1 MSVIHREPELNWP
14 DLRQAIDLGKVEVIG
29 KLLRGGTEEQRR
41 TFGPELEAYVKGLP
55 PERWWSNRDRAA
67 AVAVAA
73 LGCLPSAART
83 SALLT
88 RRDVRDRWGD
98 IPLGEL
104 IEMSRARDL
113 QWLGDLARRLAAKLP
128 REGRDGQWR
137 LVAGLLTEAG
147 VAPPTDDA
155 FVRGWFAHLQAWQ
168 PKDERQPLLERLRV
182 DPYLDALLP
191 RMFEV
196 DGLGVEL
203 ARSSWHQEERR
214 WDHRP
219 AVPHVLV
226 ALAAEGRVDRT
237 VLLDG
242 VLGRFLRG
250 DRVSALRAFVVL
262 HDELAPTE
270 AELTARVVR
279 YVRLLPDAHST
290 VAGLAQRALRRL
302 EDNGR
307 LELDTLLQGSR
318 QLLARPEKLLV
329 KAQLSWLDRV
339 AKRNP
344 DRVGEV
350 LETVAVAF
358 GHDALDV
365 QERALT
371 IVLRHIA
378 RTEPPVRAR
387 LAELAGVLAG
397 DLPGRA
403 AAVLGEP
410 VAAVAVDVRTGWA
423 LVPMPSVAPMPPPVT
438 GVAELAEEIGA
449 LLHDEGSMVGWERVL
464 AGIVACHADDPVLL
478 RDALVPI
485 LDRYEVQFRP
495 GQTWWGSPRL
505 RQLLGEVI
513 RAAVRPG
520 NRLSGWERGV
530 GMVRAALGG
539 PPADLPVTGYG
550 PGPQQAL
557 ALRIA
562 ETAVYTRHRPIPMLV
577 STPTRANGQLD
588 ATVLVQRLAEAERA
602 GWQPW
607 RFDLEQALLRLP
619 REIDGDA
626 LSRAAGLRTPAGVRL
641 SRWLTDGGAPQ
652 PGSVRVDQRRPPLR
666 RFDHWELSHLPERR
680 VVVGLRPGAVDYGPF
695 AQEMFELDPADR
707 PEIKQSDPE
716 YQLWPGVLPNHREV
730 IAAWA
735 LPAFAGLADC
745 DQRGAELL
753 PLLAESAGPVG
764 PAVALALAYTLA
776 ARHEADR
783 VAGVDAFLALAAVGD
798 LDGAALGRELGALAA
813 DGTIKLTRVVAGL
826 AEAARAGARADVWA
840 AIEAALPAVL
850 AATPRGGP
858 DLLALGAQTATAT
871 PTVSTSGVTS
881 GSNATSTSGGT
892 GASGGTSGTGSV
904 GGEAHQAEPGALRA
918 ALAGISARGGSGRL
932 VTEAR
937 RLDRVLAG

>member
-14 DLRQAIDLGKVEVIG
+14 DLRQTIELGKVEVVG
-29 KLLRGGTEEQRR
+29 KLLRDGTEEQRR
-41 TFGPELEAYVKGLP
+41 SLAAELEAYVKGP
-55 PERWWSNRDRAA
+55 PEQRWWSRPGPAT

-73 LGCLPSAART
+73 LGCLPSAARAA
-83 SALLT
+83 ALLS
-88 RRDVRDRWGD
+88 RRNVRVWWGE
-98 IPLGEL
+98 IPVEEL
-104 IEMSRARDL
+104 VEMSRARDL
-113 QWLGDLARRLAAKLP
+113 PWLGDLAQRLAGKLG
-128 REGRDGQWR
+128 REGDAAQWA
-137 LVAGLLTEAG
+137 LVAGLLTETG
-147 VAPPTDDA
+147 TAPPTDDT
-155 FVRGWFAHLQAWQ
+155 FVRGWIGHLQAWHLG
-168 PKDERQPLLERLRV
+168 DERRPLIDRMRA

-191 RMFEV
+191 RLFEV

-203 ARSSWHQEERR
+203 ARSTWDQHQRR

-219 AVPHVLV
+219 AMPATLT
-226 ALAAEGRVDRT
+226 ALAAEGRVDRA

-250 DRVSALRAFVVL
+250 DRVAALRAFVVL

-270 AELTARVVR
+270 AELTARVGR

-290 VAGLAQRALRRL
+290 VATLAQRALRRL
-302 EDNGR
+302 DDNGR

-318 QLLARPEKLLV
+318 QLLARPEKMLV

-339 AKRNP
+339 AKRER

-371 IVLRHIA
+371 IVLRHVA
-378 RTEPPVRAR
+378 RIEPPVRTR
-387 LAELAGVLAG
+387 LAEAAAVLAG

-410 VAAVAVDVRTGWA
+410 AAVAVDVPAGWS
-423 LVPMPSVAPMPPPVT
+423 LGPMPSVAPMPPPVT
-438 GVAELAEEIGA
+438 SAAELAEEIGA
-449 LLHDEGSMVGWERVL
+449 LVHDQGSMIGWERVL
-464 AGIVACHADDPVLL
+464 AGLVACHADDPVLL
-478 RDALVPI
+478 REALAPI
-485 LDRYEVQFRP
+485 LDRYAVHLRP
-495 GQTWWGSPRL
+495 GHTWWGHPRL
-505 RQLLGEVI
+505 RQLFGEVI
-513 RAAVRPG
+513 RAALRTET
-520 NRLSGWERGV
+520 RLSGWDRGV

-539 PPADLPVTGYG
+539 SPAELPATGYG

-557 ALRIA
+557 ALRVA
-562 ETAVYTRHRPIPMLV
+562 EVAVYLRHRPIPMLV
-577 STPTRANGQLD
+577 ATPTRANGQLD
-588 ATVLVQRLAEAERA
+588 ATVLVERLAEAERA

-619 REIDGDA
+619 SEIDGDA
-626 LSRAAGLRTPAGVRL
+626 LSRAAVLRSPAGVRL
-641 SRWLTDGGAPQ
+641 SRWLTDGGAPH
-652 PGSVRVDQRRPPLR
+652 PGSVKVEQRRPTPR
-666 RFDHWELSHLPERR
+666 RFDHWELSQLPERR
-680 VVVGLRPGAVDYGPF
+680 VVVGLRPGGVEYGPF
-695 AQEMFELDPADR
+695 AQEMFELDPTDR
-707 PEIKQSDPE
+707 PEMKHSDPE
-716 YQLWPGVLPNHREV
+716 YPLWPGVLPNHREV

-735 LPAFAGLADC
+735 LPAFAGLADS

-783 VAGVDAFLALAAVGD
+783 VAGVDAFLALAGAGD

-858 DLLALGAQTATAT
+858 DLLALGAQTATTSRTEGAGGNTSAGAT
-871 PTVSTSGVTS
+871 ASRAASV
-881 GSNATSTSGGT
+881 GGT
-892 GASGGTSGTGSV
+892 GR
-904 GGEAHQAEPGALRA
+904 EADRGALRA
-918 ALAGISARGGSGRL
+918 ALAGIAARGGSGRL